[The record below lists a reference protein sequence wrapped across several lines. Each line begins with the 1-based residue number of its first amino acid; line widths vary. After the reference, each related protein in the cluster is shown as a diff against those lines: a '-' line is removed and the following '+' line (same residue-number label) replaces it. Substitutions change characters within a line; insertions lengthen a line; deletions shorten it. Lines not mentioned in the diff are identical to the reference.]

1 MKEDWTDRIRQEL
14 ERFEMTPPEGLWE
27 DICKQMDMPA
37 EPVSASHKRWYW
49 AVAAAVL
56 ALVGFFAVYLYEDH
70 SEPSVLIAN
79 CRVRSS
85 IGARNSIG
93 LCGLC
98 RRRKASDKQANKEG
112 NRLS

>member
-70 SEPSVLIAN
+70 SEPSVLTAKSEIKPIE
-79 CRVRSS
+79 SKKKTE
-85 IGARNSIG
+85 NSKKLKKVEYG
-93 LCGLC
+93 L
-98 RRRKASDKQANKEG
+98 G
-112 NRLS
+112 NILITMEL